1 MTTSTAERGSNLGIS
16 KLAVA
21 GAIAGLAGGVVFGMM
36 MAMMGMLPMIGMLVG
51 QQNAY
56 VGLVVHLG
64 ISTFIG
70 AVYGVI
76 AGRYAQIAGRAAIG
90 GIVNGLVW
98 WVLGALFLMP
108 LILGMSQMIF
118 VVQQAQLLSL
128 VGHLV
133 YGLVTAFVF
142 ISLSKRI

>member
-16 KLAVA
+16 KLGVS
-21 GAIAGLAGGVVFGMM
+21 GAISGLAGGVVFGMM

-64 ISTFIG
+64 ISAFIG

-76 AGRYAQIAGRAAIG
+76 AGRYAQTAGRAAIG